1 MDDILDNI
9 EDYNEKIMR
18 KVLPVFDNMISHIMS
33 NKKSSTSV
41 KELCIRCRKLS
52 TSCCF

>member
-33 NKKSSTSV
+33 DKKAQQV
-41 KELCIRCRKLS
+41 LKNFVLGVEN
-52 TSCCF
+52 